1 MARKARQTTPGA
13 SYGFTDEAGRTRELV
28 ADAEGRIVP
37 SDHDEEKILDAYHL
51 PVVASAAKKKASEAP
66 KEEEAEPGG

>member
-1 MARKARQTTPGA
+1 MALKARQAAPGQ
-13 SYGFTDEAGRTRELV
+13 SFGFTDGAGRTRDLV

-37 SDHDEEKILDAYHL
+37 KDHDEEVALDAYGL

-66 KEEEAEPGG
+66 KTDEEPGG